1 MIVCMKIDFSTQ
13 LDIAHLVEEI
23 EPVLR
28 RIIKDE
34 FDRLTSKNLPRMAQE
49 HLISWIPSKQL
60 SISTYRQ

>member
-1 MIVCMKIDFSTQ
+1 MKIDFSTQ